1 MRAQL
6 KLGFHSYY
14 DSGYQL
20 YRHRTTTT
28 VRKHITLERELSY
41 RFYPHFHPYLAEL
54 VRQLIEKSVPGLQAV
69 DTEYVPKSDDGTLV
83 VLPDSTLVSLA
94 ADLEVTLS
102 GGDKLKV
109 SKGTQ
114 IFLPDGTI
122 IKLAGGSEVT
132 LPGSMVV
139 MTQPRGMRF
148 RLPDGSAQVI
158 ANGEKLTLSSD
169 TVVRLPNGRL
179 VTLPDG
185 TEVVLLG
192 CKPQPELYAGIFS
205 NDLYEPSDIVE
216 RPYPV
221 KDLDFTS
228 SGAYAVYNWELFY
241 HVPLTIATHLSKNQR
256 FEEAQRWFHYIFDPT
271 DDSDG
276 PTPERFWKV
285 KPFQYTDV
293 KMIEE
298 ILVNLASGTDPKL
311 RQETINSIGAWKDA
325 PFRPHV
331 IARYR
336 QTAYMFKTVMA
347 YMDNLVAWGDTL
359 FRQDTGE
366 NINDATQLYVLAAN
380 ILGPR
385 PQAVPKKG
393 SMQPQTYA
401 NFRHDL
407 DKFGTVLRELE
418 TDIPFDLAPHPTNA
432 SDSDQ
437 FSTLRSLGNALYFC
451 IPRNPPV
458 QDPQQPQ
465 HPGHFQAA
473 STLRTADRSGTVGKS
488 CCGRAGR
495 GRNYQRCESALAAG
509 ALPVHGAKSR

>member
-1 MRAQL
+1 MSVQH
-6 KLGFHSYY
+6 KHGFHSY
-14 DSGYQL
+14 SEAQHGL
-20 YRHRTTTT
+20 YRGRTI
-28 VRKHITLERELSY
+28 VRKHVVTQERELSY
-41 RFYPHFHPYLAEL
+41 RFYPHFHPYMAEL
-54 VRQLIEKSVPGLQAV
+54 VKQLIEKSVPGLQAA
-69 DTEYVPKSDDGTLV
+69 DTEYVPNSDGTLV
-83 VLPDSTLVSLA
+83 VLPDSTLVALA
-94 ADLEVTLS
+94 ADLEVKLS
-102 GGDKLKV
+102 GGDTLKV
-109 SKGTQ
+109 LEGTQ
-114 IFLPDGTI
+114 IFLPDGTAV
-122 IKLAGGSEVT
+122 KLACGSEVT

-148 RLPDGSAQVI
+148 SLPDGSTQVI
-158 ANGEKLTLSSD
+158 ANGEKLTLPGD
-169 TVVRLPNGRL
+169 TVVRLPEGRL

-185 TEVVLLG
+185 TEVVLRG
-192 CKPQPELYAGIFS
+192 CKPKPKLYAGIFS
-205 NDLYEPSDIVE
+205 DDQYAPSDIVE

-241 HVPLTIATHLSKNQR
+241 HVPLTIAIHLSKNQR

-311 RQETINSIGAWKDA
+311 RQETINRIEAWKDA

-366 NINDATQLYVLAAN
+366 SINDATQLYVLAAN

-393 SMQPQTYA
+393 SM
-401 NFRHDL
+401 R
-407 DKFGTVLRELE
+407 
-418 TDIPFDLAPHPTNA
+418 
-432 SDSDQ
+432 
-437 FSTLRSLGNALYFC
+437 
-451 IPRNPPV
+451 
-458 QDPQQPQ
+458 
-465 HPGHFQAA
+465 
-473 STLRTADRSGTVGKS
+473 RTAPNERF
-488 CCGRAGR
+488 
-495 GRNYQRCESALAAG
+495 
-509 ALPVHGAKSR
+509 